1 MKELKLL
8 KEIVYKE
15 RYKYCKDTF
24 GCSPDTASLWLKVIT
39 QNPSKTLLNATLEEL
54 NLLLEFSSLDVHER
68 KSKTYKYTCIT
79 RYGENYFKEHAK
91 KGRITSLYSEPW
103 LLCIDKA

>member
-68 KSKTYKYTCIT
+68 KSKTYSAGEANGIKNYGDT
-79 RYGENYFKEHAK
+79 RIYNK
-91 KGRITSLYSEPW
+91 KTS
-103 LLCIDKA
+103 